1 MKILWSPSEQQIEQS
16 NIKRFMDYLSH
27 EYGLHFNNYQELWQ
41 WSVKDIAK
49 FWDIFLHYS
58 GIQFTG
64 QYSEV
69 VSGKMP
75 HAKWFEGIQ
84 LNYAEH
90 IFSFATDTRPA
101 ILFQS
106 ETSSLRAIS
115 WAELQQKTASF
126 AEYLRSIG
134 VQKGDTICAYLP
146 NIPEAVIAFL
156 ATASIGAI
164 WSSASPDFGGGSVL
178 ERFGQIAPKV
188 LVAVN
193 SYSYGGKIFDR
204 SAVVANL
211 QDNLPSLEQTILI
224 DYMSIGN
231 TLSNTIDWN
240 TTVANRNRVLT
251 FEPLSFDFPLY
262 ILYSSGTTGIPKPI
276 VHGHGGILLEH
287 KKYLLFHND
296 VRENENYFWFSTTGW
311 MMWNFSIS
319 VLFSGATLVLYDG
332 SPGYPNMETLW
343 ELVAETPV
351 HHFGTSAAF
360 IHACMKEQVRPRVNY
375 TFEHLRSIGSTGSP
389 LSPEG
394 FDWIYDQVNPEVWL
408 ASISGGTDVCTAFV
422 GGNPISPVYEGEIQ
436 CIGLGVDLQSWDE
449 NGAPLHEE
457 IGEMV
462 ITQPTPSMPVFFWND
477 PDFERYR
484 ASYFEEYPNYW
495 RHGDWVKLTSTGGL
509 VIAGRSDA
517 TLNRGGIRI
526 GTAEIYRA
534 VEALDFVKD
543 SLIIHLEDTDFM
555 PLFVVTNDGNILN
568 DAQKQQIK
576 KVLRDTYSPRHVP
589 DQIIEISEIPYTISG
604 KKLELPVKKLIQG
617 KPFEKAVN
625 IGAVRNPEIL
635 EFFRNFQ
642 KNSV

>member
-1 MKILWSPSEQQIEQS
+1 
-16 NIKRFMDYLSH
+16 
-27 EYGLHFNNYQELWQ
+27 
-41 WSVKDIAK
+41 
-49 FWDIFLHYS
+49 
-58 GIQFTG
+58 
-64 QYSEV
+64 
-69 VSGKMP
+69 
-75 HAKWFEGIQ
+75 
-84 LNYAEH
+84 
-90 IFSFATDTRPA
+90 
-101 ILFQS
+101 
-106 ETSSLRAIS
+106 
-115 WAELQQKTASF
+115 
-126 AEYLRSIG
+126 
-134 VQKGDTICAYLP
+134 
-146 NIPEAVIAFL
+146 
-156 ATASIGAI
+156 
-164 WSSASPDFGGGSVL
+164 
-178 ERFGQIAPKV
+178 
-188 LVAVN
+188 
-193 SYSYGGKIFDR
+193 
-204 SAVVANL
+204 
-211 QDNLPSLEQTILI
+211 
-224 DYMSIGN
+224 
-231 TLSNTIDWN
+231 
-240 TTVANRNRVLT
+240 
-251 FEPLSFDFPLY
+251 
-262 ILYSSGTTGIPKPI
+262 
-276 VHGHGGILLEH
+276 LLEH

>member
-16 NIKRFMDYLSH
+16 NLKRFMDYLSH
-27 EYGLHFNNYQELWQ
+27 EYGLHFNTYQELWQ

-64 QYSEV
+64 QYSAV

-90 IFSFATDTRPA
+90 VFSFTTDTRPA

-115 WAELQQKTASF
+115 WAELQQKTASL

-134 VQKGDTICAYLP
+134 VQKGDTVCAYLP
-146 NIPEAVIAFL
+146 NIPEAVVAFL

-178 ERFGQIAPKV
+178 ERFGQIEPKV
-188 LVAVN
+188 LIAVN
-193 SYSYGGKIFDR
+193 SYSYGGKVFDR

-211 QDNLPSLEQTILI
+211 QENLPSLQQTILI

-231 TLSNTIDWN
+231 TLSNTVDWT
-240 TTVANRNRVLT
+240 TTVANRNSVLT

-276 VHGHGGILLEH
+276 VHGHGGIMLEH

-296 VRENENYFWFSTTGW
+296 VKENENYFWFSTTGW

-332 SPGYPNMETLW
+332 SPGYPNMDTLW
-343 ELVAETPV
+343 QLVSETPV

-375 TFEHLRSIGSTGSP
+375 TFDHLRSIGSTGSP

-394 FDWIYDQVNPEVWL
+394 FDWIYEQVNPEVWL

-436 CIGLGVDLQSWDE
+436 CIGLGVDLQAWDE
-449 NGAPLHEE
+449 NGTPLQDE

-462 ITQPTPSMPVFFWND
+462 ITQPTPSMPVSFWND
-477 PDFERYR
+477 PDFERYK
-484 ASYFEEYPNYW
+484 ASYFEEYPNNW

-534 VEALDFVKD
+534 VEALEFVKD
-543 SLIIHLEDTDFM
+543 SLIIHLEDKDFM
-555 PLFVVTNDGNILN
+555 PLFVVTKEGSELEES
-568 DAQKQQIK
+568 QKQIIK
-576 KVLRDTYSPRHVP
+576 KVLRETYSPRHVP
-589 DQIIEISEIPYTISG
+589 DQIIQVSEIPYTISG

-617 KPFEKAVN
+617 KPFDKAVN
-625 IGAVRNPEIL
+625 IGAVRNPQSL

-642 KNSV
+642 ES

>member
-1 MKILWSPSEQQIEQS
+1 MKILWSPCEQQVAQS
-16 NIKRFMDYLSH
+16 NLKRFMDYLSH
-27 EYGLHFNNYQELWQ
+27 EYGLHFNTYQELWQ

-90 IFSFATDTRPA
+90 VFSFETSHRPA

-106 ETSSLRAIS
+106 ETSPLRAIS
-115 WAELQQKTASF
+115 WAEIHQKTASL
-126 AEYLRSIG
+126 ADYLRASG
-134 VQKGDTICAYLP
+134 VKKGDTVCGYLP

-178 ERFGQIAPKV
+178 ERFGQIEPKV
-188 LVAVN
+188 LIAVN
-193 SYSYGGKIFDR
+193 SYSYGGKVFDR

-211 QDNLPSLEQTILI
+211 QENLPSLQQTILI

-231 TLSNTIDWN
+231 TLSNSVDWN
-240 TTVANRNRVLT
+240 ITVANRNSVLT

-296 VRENENYFWFSTTGW
+296 VKENENYFWFSTTGW

-343 ELVAETPV
+343 QLVSETPV

-394 FDWIYDQVNPEVWL
+394 FDWIYEQVNPEVWL

-436 CIGLGVDLQSWDE
+436 CIGLGVDLQAWDE
-449 NGAPLHEE
+449 NGMPLHDE

-462 ITQPTPSMPVFFWND
+462 ITQPTPSMPVSFWND
-477 PDFERYR
+477 PDFERYK
-484 ASYFEEYPNYW
+484 ASYFEEYPNNW
-495 RHGDWVKLTSTGGL
+495 RHGDWVKLTSRGGL

-534 VEALDFVKD
+534 VEALVFVKD
-543 SLIIHLEDTDFM
+543 SLIIHLEDKDFM
-555 PLFVVTNDGNILN
+555 PLFVVTKEGSELEES
-568 DAQKQQIK
+568 QKQIIK
-576 KVLRDTYSPRHVP
+576 KVLRETYSPRHVP
-589 DQIIEISEIPYTISG
+589 DQIIQVSDIPYTISG

-617 KPFEKAVN
+617 KPFDKAVN
-625 IGAVRNPEIL
+625 IGAVRNPQSL
-635 EFFRNFQ
+635 EFFRNFHIA
-642 KNSV
+642 